1 MMIMGVN
8 VAERWLIAG
17 IAVAVGVLL
26 GIAVTLGWRWYWQF
40 RERQRRRRRIEAV
53 AVDHLRDV
61 ALPDGSGGLLHVDY
75 LLLTA
80 RGFLILD
87 VRDVI
92 GNVFGSDPMV
102 EWTVMQ
108 GARRF
113 TFTNPQGAMYD
124 RIAALKTLAEDV
136 PIDGRIVFGPGAV
149 FPKGLPRLTLRE
161 ESLEPECLL
170 RERTQA
176 EQLVETW
183 RGEWDRLRAQL
194 AASEFSARN

>member
-1 MMIMGVN
+1 MN
-8 VAERWLIAG
+8 FDSSESWLIAG

-26 GIAVTLGWRWYWQF
+26 GIAVTLGWRWYRQF

-61 ALPDGSGGLLHVDY
+61 ALPDGSSGFLHVDY

-80 RGFLILD
+80 RGLLILD

-113 TFTNPQGAMYD
+113 TFANPQGAMYD
-124 RIAALKTLAEDV
+124 RIAALKTLADDV

-161 ESLEPECLL
+161 ESLEAEFPLG
-170 RERTQA
+170 ERAHA
-176 EQLVETW
+176 EQLVEAW
-183 RGEWDRLRAQL
+183 RGEWDRLRSL
-194 AASEFSARN
+194 LGPSEFSARS

>member
-1 MMIMGVN
+1 MPMN
-8 VAERWLIAG
+8 FDSSESWLIAG

-26 GIAVTLGWRWYWQF
+26 GVAVTLGWRWYRQF

-61 ALPDGSGGLLHVDY
+61 ALPDGSGHLLHVDY

-80 RGFLILD
+80 RGLLILD

-102 EWTVMQ
+102 GWTVMQ

-113 TFTNPQGAMYD
+113 TFANPQGAMYD
-124 RIAALKTLAEDV
+124 RIAALKTLADDV

-161 ESLEPECLL
+161 ESLEAEFPLG
-170 RERTQA
+170 ERAHA
-176 EQLVETW
+176 EQLVEAW
-183 RGEWDRLRAQL
+183 RGEWDRLRSRL
-194 AASEFSARN
+194 GPSEFSARS

>member
-1 MMIMGVN
+1 LIVRDFDFS
-8 VAERWLIAG
+8 ERWLIAG
-17 IAVAVGVLL
+17 IAVTVGVLV
-26 GIAVTLGWRWYWQF
+26 GIGVTVGWRWYRQY

-53 AVDHLRDV
+53 SVDHLRNV

-80 RGFLILD
+80 RGLLILD

-113 TFTNPQGAMYD
+113 TFANPQGAMYD
-124 RIAALKTLAEDV
+124 RIAALTVLAGDV

-161 ESLEPECLL
+161 ESLEAEFPLG
-170 RERTQA
+170 ERAQA
-176 EQLVETW
+176 ERLVALW
-183 RGEWDRLRAQL
+183 RGDWDRLRTQL
-194 AASEFSARN
+194 AASEFSARS

>member
-1 MMIMGVN
+1 MRDFDFS
-8 VAERWLIAG
+8 ERWLIAG
-17 IAVAVGVLL
+17 IAVTVGVLV
-26 GIAVTLGWRWYWQF
+26 GIGVTVGWRWYRQY
-40 RERQRRRRRIEAV
+40 RERQRRRRLIEAV
-53 AVDHLRDV
+53 SVDHLRDV

-80 RGFLILD
+80 RGLLILD

-113 TFTNPQGAMYD
+113 TFANPQGAMYD
-124 RIAALKTLAEDV
+124 RIAALTVLAGDL

-149 FPKGLPRLTLRE
+149 
-161 ESLEPECLL
+161 
-170 RERTQA
+170 
-176 EQLVETW
+176 
-183 RGEWDRLRAQL
+183 
-194 AASEFSARN
+194 